1 MRDSAIEKSYD
12 YKVSSKDKTK
22 HFLNGIV
29 KFITDLMFIILLAFL
44 LIILFYN
51 LYVKKYG
58 TPDKPPLVTAY
69 VIISP
74 SMVPTINVLDAVVSV
89 RPDTDKVN
97 SGDIITF
104 DSGDARYKGLTVTH
118 RVVKADGVGK
128 ERIFN
133 TKGDNNTTPDA
144 TTVSAKNVLGKV
156 VFVIPFLGYLQFFLT
171 KYYGWIL
178 LVVLPCIA
186 MIAYD
191 VYKLSNAI
199 KRSKVTKNIKF
210 KDVEI
215 KDDVDKKHS
224 AKNKTKDEK
233 KNEKEIKNKERY
245 KKYDNIKEIDDILDK
260 LLDEVEDDMEEEM
273 ESEVKSKHSKKNNE
287 KKNSHSKSKNDE
299 DSDIELL

>member
-22 HFLNGIV
+22 HFLNGLV
-29 KFITDLMFIILLAFL
+29 KFITDLMFIVLLAFL
-44 LIILFYN
+44 LIILFYD
-51 LYVKKYG
+51 LYVRKYG
-58 TPDKPPLVTAY
+58 TPDKPPLITAY

-89 RPDTDKVN
+89 RPDTDKVG

-118 RVVKADGVGK
+118 RVLKADGVGD

-144 TTVSAKNVLGKV
+144 TTVGAKNVLGKV
-156 VFVIPFLGYLQFFLT
+156 VFIIPFLGYLQFFLT

-178 LVVLPCIA
+178 LVVLPCVG
-186 MIAYD
+186 MIMYD

-199 KRSKVTKNIKF
+199 KRSKVTKNVKF

-215 KDDVDKKHS
+215 KDDVDKKDTK
-224 AKNKTKDEK
+224 AKGKEEKKKEVKEIKTKDK
-233 KNEKEIKNKERY
+233 Y
-245 KKYDNIKEIDDILDK
+245 KKYDNINEIDDILDK
-260 LLDEVEDDMEEEM
+260 LLDEVEDDIEEE
-273 ESEVKSKHSKKNNE
+273 EEVVESKHSKKNNE
-287 KKNSHSKSKNDE
+287 KKKKSGKSKKDE

>member
-22 HFLNGIV
+22 HFLNGLV
-29 KFITDLMFIILLAFL
+29 KFITDLMFIVLLAFL

-51 LYVKKYG
+51 LYVRKYG
-58 TPDKPPLVTAY
+58 TPDKPPLITAY

-89 RPDTDKVN
+89 RPDTDKVS

-118 RVVKADGVGK
+118 RVLKADGVGD

-144 TTVSAKNVLGKV
+144 TTVGAKNVLGKV
-156 VFVIPFLGYLQFFLT
+156 VFIIPFLGYLQFFLT

-178 LVVLPCIA
+178 LVVLPCVG
-186 MIAYD
+186 MIMYD

-199 KRSKVTKNIKF
+199 KRSKVTKNVKF

-215 KDDVDKKHS
+215 KDDVDKKDTK
-224 AKNKTKDEK
+224 AKGKEEKKKEVKEIKTKDK
-233 KNEKEIKNKERY
+233 Y
-245 KKYDNIKEIDDILDK
+245 KKYDNINEIDDILDK
-260 LLDEVEDDMEEEM
+260 LLDEVEDDIEEK
-273 ESEVKSKHSKKNNE
+273 EVVESKHSKKNNE
-287 KKNSHSKSKNDE
+287 KKKKSGKSKKDE